1 MNSYKDKLVL
11 IFCCCVAVAATNIMS
26 MPTEVWSYM

>member
-1 MNSYKDKLVL
+1 MNRRDKLALVL
-11 IFCCCVAVAATNIMS
+11 MCCLTVAATNIMS